1 MSKLNLTHPRV
12 LLYKAN
18 QRRGRYGCRL
28 LHGTRTQKLL
38 PFIGRWRRC
47 NFVLFH
53 FPADFR
59 VVTKNG
65 GVQIKTGRMGTELA
79 GIS

>member
-1 MSKLNLTHPRV
+1 MAVAYFMVHAHKSFFP
-12 LLYKAN
+12 LLDGGDAAILY
-18 QRRGRYGCRL
+18 C
-28 LHGTRTQKLL
+28 
-38 PFIGRWRRC
+38 FI
-47 NFVLFH
+47 